1 MLRPRSSSLSG
12 LMRRPMNGESDAS
25 RIPFASSRATTPA

>member
-12 LMRRPMNGESDAS
+12 LMRMPMNGDSVAS
-25 RIPFASSRATTPA
+25 RIPFASSRATTLA